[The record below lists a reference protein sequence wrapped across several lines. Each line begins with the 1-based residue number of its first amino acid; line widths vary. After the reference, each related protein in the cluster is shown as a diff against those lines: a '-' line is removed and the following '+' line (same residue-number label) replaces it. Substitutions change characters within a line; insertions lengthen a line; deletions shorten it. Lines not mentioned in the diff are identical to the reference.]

1 MEQYENDE
9 KKSSESPNYNSDIDF
24 TLKKYQMEIQKNNK
38 KSIFVNTD
46 SSSDSV
52 KINLDNIDFVSMKD
66 TNKTTLYYNMDQL
79 STLTFPSIYNILLTV
94 SYLIFVDNKKLIK
107 KTKNSCFKQSINL
120 IDTEFPGCTFFPFEL
135 VDTIKKNIHMLNNK
149 ILNAES
155 RNQYIY
161 TDDEICY
168 GISFDDNNI
177 IKNCLYKRMEII
189 DMIMFIPIEKYNI
202 KQTEYKIRGF
212 CQIVEE
218 LGAKSIDITF
228 KKNNNTHNNK
238 IIETKLGS
246 DIEIIASN
254 LGLSSSSTNI
264 ITDDENYHYTL
275 TYPANNTIILNEHII
290 RSKIKKKKFIISE
303 PIYNSNL
310 ELQYLVHSRCKHQ
323 INKYSTVFTFD
334 NNNVIEQSI
343 FTNLKIHGI
352 ELGVRY
358 KDYSMNKNS
367 MSIVTNVVFS
377 SSDDFKDIING
388 NNVSLDNIGF
398 TFLIECIK
406 KTGNFKINGIY
417 KIMVFI
423 NEYIEKVF
431 INTHFSL
438 YKTVNTINR
447 KIKKILTL
455 TEYAEL
461 LCNHFSD
468 TSQWVHLTNYID
480 MLSNKTQSYDKLG
493 YIIIVCNNNI
503 SYNDR
508 VDILLRFIQQKCIE
522 KKIEDKYWQMLQP
535 FNIRLKNELKNK
547 LLYEYNFIQNYNWYN
562 LNILIQSIEKYT
574 INFINMKKDE
584 HFACLIQNMIVGYKN
599 WEFNNNIIPFIIRH
613 AHTIHYEEKDELYL
627 CSIFEK
633 SLNINS
639 FTISKINNIDDL
651 TQYINKKIN
660 RIKKIYEWINNNTY
674 PITIEKFHEMIN
686 SKDFIDK
693 HDYINKKLYTILG
706 NKTIKKIKDWLEYDI
721 LAKIVNTIDTYI
733 GNEKK
738 NKVSFSTETDEV
750 NETNITIDLMYKII
764 NKLICYNDKLNI
776 NEVPSNYLGY
786 TIVYNNYINGIR
798 KTEFKKI
805 IIPFIINHITDKGL
819 LKIILNEMTLSNF
832 NTNCSSYYDMFIY
845 LKSIMEK
852 NNMDTANIVS
862 DFVI

>member
-1 MEQYENDE
+1 MPIEQYENDD
-9 KKSSESPNYNSDIDF
+9 KKSSESSPNYNSDADI
-24 TLKKYQMEIQKNNK
+24 TLKKYQIEIQKTSK
-38 KSIFVNTD
+38 KSVFINTD
-46 SSSDSV
+46 SSSDSI
-52 KINLDNIDFVSMKD
+52 KINLDNIDFISMKD
-66 TNKTTLYYNMDQL
+66 TTKTTMYYNMEQL
-79 STLTFPSIYNILLTV
+79 SILTFQTIYNILLSV
-94 SYLIFVDNKKLIK
+94 SYLIFVDNTKLIK
-107 KTKNSCFKQSINL
+107 PKKSCFKKPIHL

-135 VDTIKKNIHMLNNK
+135 SDTIKKNIHMLNNK

-177 IKNCLYKRMEII
+177 IKNCLYKRMDII

-228 KKNNNTHNNK
+228 KKNNNTHTSK
-238 IIETKLGS
+238 VVETKLGS

-254 LGLSSSSTNI
+254 LGLSSNNI
-264 ITDDENYHYTL
+264 TTDDENYHYTL
-275 TYPANNTIILNEHII
+275 TYPANNTIILNEQII
-290 RSKIKKKKFIISE
+290 RTKIKKKKFIISE
-303 PIYNSNL
+303 AIYNSNL
-310 ELQYLVHSRCKHQ
+310 ELQYLVNSRCKHQ

-334 NNNVIEQSI
+334 NNNIIEQSI
-343 FTNLKIHGI
+343 FTNLKMHGI
-352 ELGVRY
+352 ELGIRY
-358 KDYSMNKNS
+358 KEYSMNKNS
-367 MSIVTNVVFS
+367 LSIITNVVFS
-377 SSDDFKDIING
+377 SADDFKNIING
-388 NNVSLDNIGF
+388 HNVSLDNTGF
-398 TFLIECIK
+398 IFLIECIRNNGDF
-406 KTGNFKINGIY
+406 KTNGIY

-431 INTHFSL
+431 RHNHISL
-438 YKTVNTINR
+438 YKTVSTINR
-447 KIKKILTL
+447 KIKKLLTL

-461 LCNHFSD
+461 LCNHFSE

-508 VDILLRFIQQKCIE
+508 VDILLKFIQQKCIE

-574 INFINMKKDE
+574 INFTNMSE
-584 HFACLIQNMIVGYKN
+584 SEYLICLVQNMNVGYKN

-613 AHTIHYEEKDELYL
+613 THVIHYQEKDESYLY
-627 CSIFEK
+627 SIFEK

-639 FTISKINNIDDL
+639 FIISQINNIDDL

-660 RIKKIYEWINNNTY
+660 RIKKIYGWIRENTY
-674 PITIEKFHEMIN
+674 PITIDKFHEIIN
-686 SKDFIDK
+686 SKDFIDT
-693 HDYINKKLYTILG
+693 HEYINKKIYTILG
-706 NKTIKKIKDWLEYDI
+706 NKTIKKITEWLEYDI
-721 LAKIVNTIDTYI
+721 HIKL
-733 GNEKK
+733 
-738 NKVSFSTETDEV
+738 TEI
-750 NETNITIDLMYKII
+750 NNNITIEIMYKII
-764 NKLICYNDKLNI
+764 NKLICYNDKLHI
-776 NEVPSNYLGY
+776 NDIPSNYLGY
-786 TIVYNNYINGIR
+786 VLVYNNYINGIR
-798 KTEFKKI
+798 KIEFKKI
-805 IIPFIINHITDKGL
+805 IIPFIVNHITDKNL
-819 LKIILNEMTLSNF
+819 LNIILNDMTLCNF
-832 NTNCSSYYDMFIY
+832 NTNCTSYYDMFVY

-852 NNMDTANIVS
+852 NNIDTANIIS
-862 DFVI
+862 DFII